1 MPIQTRYR
9 LFAFMLAGLAIACTP
24 APGPLGPTPG
34 RSHRPR
40 PSPSVPATSGSD
52 AGPTLWEHWTE
63 LAAYRVAIPRAPSQ
77 HLAADHE
84 GETLTNELAAAYPG
98 VGPALSM
105 PAGAVVLQRLYAPGA
120 QTPEVLFAMVKR
132 DPPAGA
138 TDSSWE
144 YLVLDPAGLVTD
156 RGPLDACARCHAE
169 APSDGLFG
177 RAR

>member
-1 MPIQTRYR
+1 
-9 LFAFMLAGLAIACTP
+9 MLPGLAIACTP
-24 APGPLGPTPG
+24 APDPLGPTPG

-40 PSPSVPATSGSD
+40 PGPSVPATSAPD
-52 AGPTLWEHWTE
+52 AGATLWEHWPE

-84 GETLTNELAAAYPG
+84 GETLTNELAATYPS
-98 VGPALSM
+98 VGPARSM
-105 PAGAVVLQRLYAPGA
+105 PASAVVVQRLYAPGA
-120 QTPEVLFAMVKR
+120 QTPEVLFAMVKG
-132 DPPAGA
+132 DSPAGA
-138 TDSSWE
+138 VDGSWE

-156 RGPLDACARCHAE
+156 RGALAACARCHAE